1 MILSDLLFSNDGE
14 KYSISINGKKVELGN
29 SNILKTLKDNLDNDS
44 GKEVIKV
51 FTNMPNRI
59 ANQEI
64 SYSQLLKL
72 TNSLNKA
79 TNNKLDEINKSVYGI
94 CINKTTKD
102 FIENLLD
109 NMQDK
114 EGVTIDN
121 FSIELKKMG
130 LTIFFSSENIVKE
143 LVVMSPFRGETLKG
157 LKIGDDITKAI
168 ELYGQPKIRSLVS
181 AFWSNFSVFL
191 KDEIISSIKLRN

>member
-14 KYSISINGKKVELGN
+14 KYSISINGKKVELGK

-94 CINKTTKD
+94 CINKTRKD

-114 EGVTIDN
+114 EGVTIEN